1 MIKNMTATPK
11 KLHLRTNFE
20 QLPGNNLLLV
30 QGGETDS
37 LQQLEQVVHVL
48 GLLKDQ
54 PLLRFPSSIRIKIYI
69 KKMDGLR
76 QCYFELRVS
85 LSGVGY

>member
-1 MIKNMTATPK
+1 MRIELEK
-11 KLHLRTNFE
+11 
-20 QLPGNNLLLV
+20 LPGNNLPLV

-54 PLLRFPSSIRIKIYI
+54 TQLHFPSSIRIKIYLI
-69 KKMDGLR
+69 NGWIATVLLR
-76 QCYFELRVS
+76 TESVFRLCWVIGIIYYSSV
-85 LSGVGY
+85 

>member
-1 MIKNMTATPK
+1 MRIELEK
-11 KLHLRTNFE
+11 
-20 QLPGNNLLLV
+20 LPGNNLPLV

-54 PLLRFPSSIRIKIYI
+54 PLLHFPSSIRIKKYIYN
-69 KKMDGLR
+69 KWMD
-76 QCYFELRVS
+76 CDSVIS
-85 LSGVGY
+85 N